1 MELERLGKA
10 MKQKGKGQQ
19 LNKNAGFSM
28 LELLIAVTILAIITI
43 PMLHMFVT
51 SARINGKSRITL
63 RATVLAQDI
72 VEALKAYH
80 IEEIQDQFNG
90 VEDFE
95 MLNASVIAGDCTY
108 TEDVAREIA
117 ENPDPDD
124 SSKAKPGRYYF
135 ILRNAKLENS
145 KFDVLISVDA
155 TGYVEGTTSTKHDS
169 YLNTSDVAK
178 VASMNKNTDASYEQ
192 SALMNEAAL
201 SRAQLEL
208 EIPGENVTYKTAG
221 LTCERT
227 FTVTFKDAGT
237 VTDKEGIT
245 KQKTEAFV
253 TCKYEFSYGGETYTY
268 IPDGMAGVDDAGNTG
283 LPCGSFTGRNFY
295 FFYYPLYDATTDKLI
310 FDGTAAGWTKDEP
323 MNLYIAKQ
331 TDTTLTDM
339 DLNKAETSYKPVV
352 NVLAAGSETFRI
364 FTNLGVN
371 LVNEAFLTGL
381 GATPSD
387 PKKPESVK
395 ELKNLAIFQ
404 HNGAVTA
411 KTLDIYYLS
420 GMRDTNYG
428 KKGTDDAVTEFI
440 YDIVVEVYEQGA
452 ADAGFPSDMRKVTF
466 DGTKNY

>member
-1 MELERLGKA
+1 
-10 MKQKGKGQQ
+10 MKQKEKVQQ
-19 LNKNAGFSM
+19 LNKNAGFSL

-72 VEALKAYH
+72 VEGLKAYH
-80 IEEIQDQFNG
+80 IDEIQDQFNG

-108 TEDVAREIA
+108 TEDVKREKD
-117 ENPDPDD
+117 ENGEDPTDP
-124 SSKAKPGRYYF
+124 SKARPGKYYF
-135 ILRNAKLENS
+135 ILRKAKLENS

-155 TGYVEGTTSTKHDS
+155 TGYVEGTTPAKHDS

-178 VASMNKNTDASYEQ
+178 VASMNKSTDASYEQ

-201 SRAQLEL
+201 SKAQLEL
-208 EIPGENVTYKTAG
+208 KIPGKNVTYKTAG

-237 VTDKEGIT
+237 VTDKEGVT

-295 FFYYPLYDATTDKLI
+295 FFYYPLYDAASDKLI

-352 NVLAAGSETFRI
+352 NVLATSSETFQI

-371 LVNEAFLTGL
+371 LVNETFLTGL
-381 GATPSD
+381 GVTPSD

-395 ELKNLAIFQ
+395 RLKNLAIFQ
-404 HNGAVTA
+404 HNGAVTNR
-411 KTLDIYYLS
+411 TLDIYDLS
-420 GMRDTNYG
+420 GIRDTNYG
-428 KKGTDDAVTEFI
+428 KEKSEDDAVTEFI

-452 ADAGFPSDMRKVTF
+452 ADTGFPADMRKVIF
-466 DGTKNY
+466 DGTKNH

>member
-1 MELERLGKA
+1 
-10 MKQKGKGQQ
+10 MKQKEKVQQ
-19 LNKNAGFSM
+19 LNKNAGFSL

-72 VEALKAYH
+72 VEGLKAYH
-80 IEEIQDQFNG
+80 IDEIQDQFNG

-95 MLNASVIAGDCTY
+95 MLNTSVIAGDCTY
-108 TEDVAREIA
+108 KEDVDRE
-117 ENPDPDD
+117 
-124 SSKAKPGRYYF
+124 KPGKYYF
-135 ILRNAKLENS
+135 VLKNAKLENS
-145 KFDVLISVDA
+145 RFDVLISVDA
-155 TGYVEGTTSTKHDS
+155 TGYVEGTTPTKHNS
-169 YLNTSDVAK
+169 FLNTSDVAK
-178 VASMNKNTDASYEQ
+178 VASMNKSTDASYEQ

-201 SRAQLEL
+201 SKAQLEL
-208 EIPGENVTYKTAG
+208 KIPGDNVTYKTVG

-237 VTDKEGIT
+237 ETDKEGIT

-253 TCKYEFSYGGETYTY
+253 TCKYEFSYGGEAYTY
-268 IPDGMAGVDDAGNTG
+268 IPDGMEGVDDAGNTG

-295 FFYYPLYDATTDKLI
+295 FFYFPLYDAATDKLV
-310 FDGTAAGWTKDEP
+310 FDGTAAGWTKDNL

-339 DLNKAETSYKPVV
+339 NLNKAETSYKPVV
-352 NVLAAGSETFRI
+352 NILATSSETFRI

-371 LVNEAFLTGL
+371 LVNETFLTGL
-381 GATPSD
+381 GVTPSD

-395 ELKNLAIFQ
+395 KLKNLAIFQ
-404 HNGAVTA
+404 HNGAVTNR
-411 KTLDIYYLS
+411 TLDIYDLS
-420 GMRDTNYG
+420 GIRDTNYG
-428 KKGTDDAVTEFI
+428 KNGTDDAVTEFI

-452 ADAGFPSDMRKVTF
+452 ADTGFPADMRKVTF
-466 DGTKNY
+466 DGTKNH